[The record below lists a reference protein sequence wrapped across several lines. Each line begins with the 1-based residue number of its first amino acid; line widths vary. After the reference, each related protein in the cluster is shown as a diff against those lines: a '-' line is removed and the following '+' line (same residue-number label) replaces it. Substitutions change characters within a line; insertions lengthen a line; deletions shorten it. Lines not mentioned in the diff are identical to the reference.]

1 MTMMTKQRREELWV
15 GCSDALGF
23 PSLICTIDKQ
33 LAGIQIY
40 ASKTRPPVNRNL
52 ECFGPVT
59 RVRGNRLLDP
69 RPHPSDSLSIVRL
82 CVHFSSRKN
91 PAVTLSDSP
100 RPIQIHSG
108 KSETTYQVKALF
120 RFRRFFTSGA
130 CYGCGR
136 AIGLDFICRFFRPRY
151 EVGWIPD
158 GRFPFVSV
166 ELGAVLFF
174 FYRVRSSGT
183 YITSGCNR
191 SSWLLIQ

>member
-1 MTMMTKQRREELWV
+1 MTMMTKQRRGELWI

-69 RPHPSDSLSIVRL
+69 RPHPLTPDCSFFASISRP
-82 CVHFSSRKN
+82 RKN
-91 PAVTLSDSP
+91 PTLTLSDSP

-108 KSETTYQVKALF
+108 KSKTTYQVKALF
-120 RFRRFFTSGA
+120 RFRRSFTSGA

-136 AIGLDFICRFFRPRY
+136 AVGFDFICRFFRPRY

-158 GRFPFVSV
+158 GRFPCLHRVGCGLVFFSTASV
-166 ELGAVLFF
+166 
-174 FYRVRSSGT
+174 VRGR
-183 YITSGCNR
+183 TS
-191 SSWLLIQ
+191 LML

>member
-1 MTMMTKQRREELWV
+1 MTMITKQRRGELWI

-69 RPHPSDSLSIVRL
+69 QGYPPPSRLSIFASISRP
-82 CVHFSSRKN
+82 RKN
-91 PAVTLSDSP
+91 PAVTLSDLS

-108 KSETTYQVKALF
+108 KSKTTYQVKALF
-120 RFRRFFTSGA
+120 RFRRSFTLGA

-136 AIGLDFICRFFRPRY
+136 AIGFNFICRFFRPRC
-151 EVGWIPD
+151 EVGWIPG

-174 FYRVRSSGT
+174 FLPRP
-183 YITSGCNR
+183 
-191 SSWLLIQ
+191 